1 MVADYAV
8 AIVTGD
14 SCTVGRE
21 IAWQLALR
29 EYAVVV
35 VYLHDRGEA
44 EAVVD
49 EILAAGGAAFTVRA
63 DIGDRV
69 DVERLFDETV
79 AAFGGADV
87 VVHTAMQGTALVDQ
101 EAARRLRPGGAIVS
115 LSSVEAIT
123 PALAAELRARDITV
137 NGPGPGLDTSGG
149 FDDVA
154 KLIALLDR
162 WRARE
167 GA

>member
-1 MVADYAV
+1 MVAGSAV
-8 AIVTGD
+8 AIVTGG
-14 SCTVGRE
+14 SGSVGRE
-21 IAWQLALR
+21 IAWHLALR

-63 DIGDRV
+63 DIGDQV
-69 DVERLFDETV
+69 DVERLFDEAIST
-79 AAFGGADV
+79 FGGADV
-87 VVHTAMQGTALVDQ
+87 VVHTAKESTALVDQ

-115 LSSVEAIT
+115 L
-123 PALAAELRARDITV
+123 P
-137 NGPGPGLDTSGG
+137 SGG
-149 FDDVA
+149 DDVA
-154 KLIALLDR
+154 KLVALLDQ
-162 WRARE
+162 WRERK